1 MSARILPSALFALAL
16 PVWAEGSCKT
26 LEHRF
31 DAAALKALS
40 LEVHVGE
47 LSVAA
52 ADDAAVHLEL
62 RVCPRSNWFRLSKV
76 ESAEL
81 RVEQEEHS
89 LALRVSEDRFEEHW
103 TLRVPAGVALT
114 VEMGIGEAR
123 VEGMRGDITAELGI
137 GDLRIE
143 GLAADYGK
151 VNVESGIGDAT
162 LEVPDDRADGGRALV
177 SAHSGWT
184 SSGKG
189 SISAEVGI
197 GEAEIRLR

>member
-1 MSARILPSALFALAL
+1 MSARILPSVLFALAL
-16 PVWAEGSCKT
+16 PAWAEGSCKT

-47 LSVAA
+47 LSVAP
-52 ADDAAVHLEL
+52 ADEAAVHLEL
-62 RVCPRSNWFRLSKV
+62 RVCPRSNWFRRGKV

-89 LALRVSEDRFEEHW
+89 LALRVSEDRFAEHW
-103 TLRVPAGVALT
+103 TVRAPAGVALT

-151 VNVESGIGDAT
+151 VSV
-162 LEVPDDRADGGRALV
+162 
-177 SAHSGWT
+177 
-184 SSGKG
+184 
-189 SISAEVGI
+189 
-197 GEAEIRLR
+197 